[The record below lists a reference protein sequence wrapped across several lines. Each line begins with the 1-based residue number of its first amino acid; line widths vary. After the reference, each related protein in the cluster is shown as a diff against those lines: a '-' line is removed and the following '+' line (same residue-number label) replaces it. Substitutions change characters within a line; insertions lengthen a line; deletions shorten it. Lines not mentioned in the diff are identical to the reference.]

1 MIRKGKK
8 QIKKD
13 KYAGKLRWKK
23 ISGGIHNH
31 RDGQVVRKGEVLY
44 ANELGSVLAKGFE
57 CLDSP
62 KGILSGVSLGI
73 KSLGNG
79 WFDVI
84 NKATGEKLNDT
95 SLRARDAK
103 MFITGEI
110 EEAIEE
116 EEDSGVESELE
127 WSDLLDMNEEELQ
140 VINNGDELDIEDD
153 EWETEDD
160 FRVLIANLLKID
172 IVVED

>member
-57 CLDSP
+57 CLDSS
-62 KGILSGVSLGI
+62 KGLFGGGISLGI

-84 NKATGEKLNDT
+84 NKATGEKLNDK

-110 EEAIEE
+110 EESTEE
-116 EEDSGVESELE
+116 EVEETTDWGELLE
-127 WSDLLDMNEEELQ
+127 MTEEGLIR
-140 VINNGDELDIEDD
+140 INDENGLGIEDD